1 MTATAS
7 PITPIPTAMA
17 VALMALTGAALWLP
31 VFGLAAVGFGSL
43 NGLWYA
49 VAYPLMMGATFFVS
63 RWHPGKPWLLAASA
77 VLVSYVT
84 ALIVVPGTGNLL
96 PFEVAIMAVLTVPLA
111 FIAKSGAKYWMNS
124 HHANVGG

>member
-1 MTATAS
+1 MSAAAS
-7 PITPIPTAMA
+7 PITQLPTAMA

-31 VFGLAAVGFGSL
+31 VFGLSALGLGSV

-49 VAYPLMMGATFFVS
+49 VAYPLMIGAAFFVS
-63 RWHPGKPWLLAASA
+63 RWHPRRPWLLAASV
-77 VLVSYVT
+77 VLASYLT

-111 FIAKSGAKYWMNS
+111 FVAKSGAKHWTNS